1 MGFLLFMEIQ
11 ILQCFICLDL
21 KFWKL
26 VHTSYSF
33 EQNEQEYAFSFV
45 YSILLF
51 HCTLLTA
58 DIIKWQKCARMG
70 LNGFHI
76 K

>member
-1 MGFLLFMEIQ
+1 MQNNKRQLGNAPPMQWLHLISNLATDYIQ
-11 ILQCFICLDL
+11 RRRGEPSL
-21 KFWKL
+21 
-26 VHTSYSF
+26 
-33 EQNEQEYAFSFV
+33 A
-45 YSILLF
+45 
-51 HCTLLTA
+51 TLLTA